1 MPNDTLLAPRRL
13 RLLAG
18 ALVFLALTSCSAV
31 EEETESYQAWYRP
44 VPLGFC
50 PRFIVGNR
58 HAWVVG
64 MVAPGKERDQLERR
78 VFTFRGAFELDGEG
92 EERTRSSCDDRA
104 YPIFRLSEVTEE
116 RLMALGEPEPKV
128 TRGPGSI
135 PKPEPLVAPATP
147 APAAKDAAEPGA
159 PAATAAPAKRRF
171 KGKRNRRTRR
181 RVKQRRQRTP

>member
-50 PRFIVGNR
+50 PRFIVGDR

-64 MVAPGKERDQLERR
+64 KVAPGKERDQLERR
-78 VFTFRGAFELDGEG
+78 VFTFRGCRTDAR
-92 EERTRSSCDDRA
+92 EERTRRTDDRA
-104 YPIFRLSEVTEE
+104 YPIS
-116 RLMALGEPEPKV
+116 A
-128 TRGPGSI
+128 
-135 PKPEPLVAPATP
+135 
-147 APAAKDAAEPGA
+147 
-159 PAATAAPAKRRF
+159 
-171 KGKRNRRTRR
+171 
-181 RVKQRRQRTP
+181 